1 MKKITLEEAQLL
13 WDLGNREV
21 YFKVS
26 DADGNPKHKCYS
38 RPTGKVYVYR
48 ARAIHVPYVAA
59 EYFIPS
65 STSEDS

>member
-21 YFKVS
+21 RFKAS
-26 DADGNPKHKCYS
+26 GADAYPTHKCFV
-38 RPTGKVYVYR
+38 RPTGRVYVR
-48 ARAIHVPYVAA
+48 QGNQGNCTLS

>member
-21 YFKVS
+21 RFKVS
-26 DADGNPKHKCYS
+26 VATSRAAAYPTHKCTV
-38 RPTGKVYVYR
+38 RPTGRVYV
-48 ARAIHVPYVAA
+48 HQGNCPPS

>member
-21 YFKVS
+21 RFKAS
-26 DADGNPKHKCYS
+26 GADAYPTHKCLV
-38 RPTGKVYVYR
+38 RPTGRVYVR
-48 ARAIHVPYVAA
+48 QGNCTPS